1 MLKNE
6 FGLPE
11 MRVVNVDQSTCKLIA
26 VQSGKRSELLKRFLT
41 TRAPT
46 AQSFTSPFDA
56 HATKSPT
63 SRPAINTTPHALRED
78 VLRLDHHDLR
88 RGPARGALR
97 GAVAGAAQGQ
107 VLQGLGREQ
116 LLGSF
121 SANCFALR
129 RSLPVPSP
137 VCRVRARLNP
147 IVYPVSSAAF
157 LPLPRL
163 VDRLRARRFFCG
175 RRARL
180 GCLGGGAAA
189 ACRARGVE

>member
-1 MLKNE
+1 MMPSELGEPMMRFDFLAFLTRTMTSLWSFWELSMLKNE

-116 LLGSF
+116 LLNGV
-121 SANCFALR
+121 SADSR
-129 RSLPVPSP
+129 VP
-137 VCRVRARLNP
+137 R
-147 IVYPVSSAAF
+147 
-157 LPLPRL
+157 
-163 VDRLRARRFFCG
+163 
-175 RRARL
+175 
-180 GCLGGGAAA
+180 
-189 ACRARGVE
+189 

>member
-116 LLGSF
+116 LLNGV
-121 SANCFALR
+121 SADSR
-129 RSLPVPSP
+129 VP
-137 VCRVRARLNP
+137 R
-147 IVYPVSSAAF
+147 
-157 LPLPRL
+157 
-163 VDRLRARRFFCG
+163 
-175 RRARL
+175 
-180 GCLGGGAAA
+180 
-189 ACRARGVE
+189 